1 MPMRNTKIKI
11 ILDYNKIIPFLLDMR
26 NLKKCIKK
34 ICEFIDAKGYLEVKL
49 TKDAEIEKLN
59 KDFLKLEG
67 PTNVLSFPGDEQDF
81 LGSICVSIDAI
92 KRESNLYMQDP
103 KEYFY
108 RMIIHGLLHLCDFQH
123 GDIMYNTTE
132 SILNH
137 IKGEGCV

>member
-1 MPMRNTKIKI
+1 MPMRDIRIKI
-11 ILDYNKIIPFLLDMR
+11 IPDYNKIIPFLLDMR

-92 KRESNLYMQDP
+92 KREADLYMQDP

-108 RMIIHGLLHLCDFQH
+108 RMIIHGVLHLCGFEH
-123 GDIMYNTTE
+123 GDVMYNTTD
-132 SILNH
+132 SILAY
-137 IKGEGCV
+137 IKGEGCI